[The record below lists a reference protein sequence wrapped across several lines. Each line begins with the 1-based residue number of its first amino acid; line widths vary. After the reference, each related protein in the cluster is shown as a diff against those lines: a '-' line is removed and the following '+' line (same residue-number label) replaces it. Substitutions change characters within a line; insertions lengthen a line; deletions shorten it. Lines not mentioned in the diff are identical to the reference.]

1 MSRDSERFSRR
12 EVLRSS
18 VVSFG
23 IVGGGCLNRD
33 SDTESEANLQN
44 ASNSSSG
51 SQNNTDSEA
60 GPADASN
67 LELVF
72 EDTFDSNPI
81 NAEKWRTNYPW
92 GSREHNYNGY
102 TSSQNVYVYD
112 GSLIIEAEE
121 KAQEGNSYTTGVA
134 VPKRTFTPGYVEGY
148 IKVPPIT
155 PGFWPAFWLTSVER
169 WPPEIDIFE
178 FFGDDPRAWMTYHYE
193 GTNGEP
199 QKVDSTYGG
208 ANFGDEFHRYGV
220 DWNANRIIW
229 YIDGQE
235 RFRYSGEN
243 IQIDDMNLIFNFGID
258 PDFLQSPPSDAL
270 PADLEMSEVRVWEYV
285 DGSAE

>member
-1 MSRDSERFSRR
+1 M
-12 EVLRSS
+12 
-18 VVSFG
+18 
-23 IVGGGCLNRD
+23 NRG
-33 SDTESEANLQN
+33 SDAESESNSRN
-44 ASNSSSG
+44 VSNSSNGSQNTTDSDPE
-51 SQNNTDSEA
+51 SQNNTDSDT

-112 GSLIIEAEE
+112 GSLIIKAEE

-134 VPKRTFTPGYVEGY
+134 AAKRTFTPGYVEGH

-155 PGFWPAFWLTSVER
+155 SGFWPAFWLTSANR
-169 WPPEIDIFE
+169 WPPEIDLFE

-193 GTNGEP
+193 GNDGEP

-208 ANFGDEFHRYGV
+208 ADFGDEFHRYGV

-229 YIDGQE
+229 YINGQE
-235 RFRYSGEN
+235 RFRYSGDK
-243 IQIDDMNLIFNFGID
+243 IQIDEMNLIFNFGID
-258 PDFLQSPPSDAL
+258 PDFLSTPPSDAL
-270 PADLEMSEVRVWEYV
+270 PANLEMSEVRVWEYV